1 MGGSNWD
8 GKKLHDEEHHNL
20 CPLRY
25 INTLVIRSKKVR
37 GMAHVVCR
45 GEMGNSYG
53 ISVWEPEEKVQLRR
67 KI

>member
-1 MGGSNWD
+1 MRGSNGD

-20 CPLRY
+20 CALLY
-25 INTLVIRSKKVR
+25 ISTIVIWSKKVR
-37 GMAHVVCR
+37 GMAHVVCM
-45 GEMGNSYG
+45 GEVGNSYG